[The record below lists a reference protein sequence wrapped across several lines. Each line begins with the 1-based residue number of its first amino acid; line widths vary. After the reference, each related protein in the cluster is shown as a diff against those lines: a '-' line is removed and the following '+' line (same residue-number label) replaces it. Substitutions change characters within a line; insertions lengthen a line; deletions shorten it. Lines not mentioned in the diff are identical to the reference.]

1 MQSLPP
7 HRHDLPEPLMSSLS
21 FYCISIKLA
30 LSVSGTK
37 YPRKLREEKV
47 CFSSQL
53 WCLHGQLV
61 LLLLRQEHMTRACN
75 KCSYLPHSRQD
86 AKTETGKSQHTPP
99 ALLGLDCQLG
109 TTQSYLREKAS
120 VKELSRTDWP
130 MGMSVE
136 DCLYFELRQEGI
148 DHCRQHHSLG
158 GWSWAVYGSLEKHE
172 YAGNISYGFCLRSWL
187 DLPQ

>member
-158 GWSWAVYGSLEKHE
+158 GWSWAV
-172 YAGNISYGFCLRSWL
+172 
-187 DLPQ
+187 